1 MTASRDFRVFGAQ
14 ANVRDRLRVTRIL
27 ASDRFAGEGPAPFGQ
42 ATTAQNDATV
52 SHRMSYAI

>member
-42 ATTAQNDATV
+42 ATTDQTTQL
-52 SHRMSYAI
+52 SLIE